1 MAYQVDRY
9 NGVPFSEVPDQTID
23 SSSSDLRF
31 VGKNY
36 AGYGEILNE
45 NFLHLLENF
54 RGDTPPRKSIAGQ
67 LWYDELNNKLR
78 IKTTDGQFRF
88 LSIADV
94 GIIPPTGLQSSDT
107 GNFWYD
113 SSRKQIYVWD
123 GADFALIGPEIAVG
137 FDETKLSSG
146 TIRDDSNIQHE
157 IIKVNLD
164 GDTIATIASDTFDIG
179 AIDQITGFTKIR
191 KGITLVNTPDTGVTT
206 DDHTFWG
213 TASNTLKFQGLELSN
228 FVLRSPGGSTYD
240 DAGLTIGDSSDLKIS
255 VVSGDQVVLANQ
267 LGNTIRVRITQ
278 GSVDEDIAIFSN
290 AGFYPGDDISYDIGN
305 VSKRYREVH
314 AEDFFGRLTGTAKG
328 NVLAND
334 DTVLIDGANKFFI
347 GISKGTHEGDI
358 KALDAS
364 IAYDA
369 STKTFDGVSATFTQV
384 TADTINLV
392 NRLVGDLQGDAY
404 ASDGTIAYNA
414 GTKTFFGT
422 FSGIADSAG
431 RLASQIYINGV
442 AFDGSSNITVLD
454 NTKVSK
460 SGDTIVGNITGPA
473 PSLPGHLAN
482 KQYVDDAINSRDLYL
497 SLDTRGLNETS
508 SGAGSVVSLL
518 NTLIPPG
525 DLLPG
530 TRVHVAGT
538 SQNVTS
544 SASYG
549 TRSWIGITTVTSV
562 SVSTT
567 VSNPS
572 RNNDLI
578 YRVNTLGNSWEY
590 VQG

>member
-9 NGVPFSEVPDQTID
+9 NGVAFTEVPDQTID

-54 RGDTPPRKSIAGQ
+54 RGDTPPRKSIPGQ
-67 LWYDELNNKLR
+67 LWYDDVNNKLR

-94 GIIPPTGLQSSDT
+94 GVNPPTGLQSSDT
-107 GNFWYD
+107 GNFWYN
-113 SSRKQIYVWD
+113 STTRQINVWD
-123 GADFALIGPEIAVG
+123 GSDFALIGPEIAVG

-146 TIRDDSNIQHE
+146 TIRDDTNIQHA
-157 IIKVNLD
+157 IIRVNLD
-164 GDTIATIASDTFDIG
+164 GNTVATISGDEYPIG
-179 AIDQITGFTKIR
+179 AIEQIAGFTRIK
-191 KGITLVNTPDTGVTT
+191 KGVTLINTPDDGVTT
-206 DDHTFWG
+206 DDHVFWG
-213 TASNTLKFQGLELSN
+213 TSSNALKFQGLTLAN
-228 FVLRSPGGSTYD
+228 FVLRSPSGSTYD
-240 DAGLTIGDSSDLKIS
+240 DNGLTVGNDGDLKIS
-255 VVSGDQVVLANQ
+255 VANGDQVILANQ
-267 LGNTIRVRITQ
+267 LGNSIRVRITQ
-278 GSVDEDIAIFSN
+278 GNNDEDIAIFSN
-290 AGFYPGDDISYDIGN
+290 LGFIPGEDNSYDIGTPTD
-305 VSKRYREVH
+305 RYREVH
-314 AEDFFGRLTGTAKG
+314 AVDFFGRTTGSVKG
-328 NVLAND
+328 NLLATD

-347 GISKGTHEGDI
+347 GLSKGTHEGNVR
-358 KALDAS
+358 ALDGTP
-364 IAYDA
+364 AYDA
-369 STKTFDGVSATFTQV
+369 STKTSTAV
-384 TADTINLV
+384 TGNLTILNADTINLV
-392 NRLVGDLQGDAY
+392 NRLIGDLQGDIY
-404 ASDGTIAYNA
+404 ANDGTIAYNA

-422 FSGIADSAG
+422 FSGVADSAG
-431 RLASQIYINGV
+431 KLASQIYINGT
-442 AFDGSSNITVLD
+442 AFDGSANVTIFD
-454 NTKVSK
+454 NTKIAK
-460 SGDTIVGNITGPA
+460 SGDSISGNITGPG

-482 KQYVDDAINSRDLYL
+482 KAYVDDAINSRDLYL

-538 SQNVTS
+538 RQNVTTE
-544 SASYG
+544 ANYG
-549 TRSWIGITTVTSV
+549 TRRWISITTVTNV
-562 SVSTT
+562 TVTTT
-567 VSNPS
+567 VGNPT

-578 YRVNTLGNSWEY
+578 YKVNTIGNSWEY